1 MDILNYRIR
10 GGLYMGAD
18 IISILF
24 FVTAIVLAFIRK
36 INIGI
41 VALALAVPCT
51 MLIGMPGKE
60 VINGVN
66 GHLFITLVGITL
78 LFSIVNDTGAL
89 GLLAHKIV
97 AIAGQRLW
105 LIPILLFV
113 AGGFITGAGPGGIPV
128 LAIMIPMGIAVGIKV
143 GYNPVML
150 SLIGICGMTGG
161 RFSPITP
168 ETAIIFSALENTG
181 ISGLDAVP
189 AIIANVTLANAVTA
203 VVLFVAFKGYKVRA
217 SEKVQGDGLETKS
230 FTRKQW
236 IAFGGIVVM
245 LGLIIFAKINVG
257 LASLIVSAV
266 LLMCHIADDSK
277 CIKSVPWGTILMVLG
292 VGALLHIVARTGG
305 INLLTQILAGMMS
318 PSTASTFMALSAGLL
333 SFVSSALG
341 VVYPTM
347 MPMSIGISQQIGG
360 VNPVALMSA
369 VAAGGSCSGISPM
382 STGGAMIIAIM
393 AVEMKDKFTKEMQNK
408 VFVQLLIIAGVN
420 LLVLMTCAFLF
431 FDVIANILCPL

>member
-1 MDILNYRIR
+1 
-10 GGLYMGAD
+10 MGAD

-266 LLMCHIADDSK
+266 LLM
-277 CIKSVPWGTILMVLG
+277 
-292 VGALLHIVARTGG
+292 
-305 INLLTQILAGMMS
+305 
-318 PSTASTFMALSAGLL
+318 LS
-333 SFVSSALG
+333 
-341 VVYPTM
+341 Y
-347 MPMSIGISQQIGG
+347 
-360 VNPVALMSA
+360 
-369 VAAGGSCSGISPM
+369 C
-382 STGGAMIIAIM
+382 
-393 AVEMKDKFTKEMQNK
+393 
-408 VFVQLLIIAGVN
+408 
-420 LLVLMTCAFLF
+420 
-431 FDVIANILCPL
+431 